1 MVGRWA
7 HLWLLPS
14 SSWLMCH
21 LLKIDWCKKGR
32 GSSKSFN
39 IRFHLQLTLVDS
51 APWVLGFLVD
61 NCMLP
66 FVFAS
71 LVRFPLARLVDT
83 FLCFRWISYLFG
95 EVQHCSVLFIALYPI
110 YAPFE
115 ISINWL
121 IVFTLWKYWYMQICI
136 DCNISALFSIWKEI
150 LRPKC
155 SVIQLLVWLDA

>member
-83 FLCFRWISYLFG
+83 FYVLDGFRICLVKCNIVQFCLLLYTQYMLLLRFRLIGWLFLPFG
-95 EVQHCSVLFIALYPI
+95 NTDTCKYASIATFQHCSVFGRK
-110 YAPFE
+110 
-115 ISINWL
+115 SWDQS
-121 IVFTLWKYWYMQICI
+121 VLWSNYW
-136 DCNISALFSIWKEI
+136 SG
-150 LRPKC
+150 
-155 SVIQLLVWLDA
+155 

>member
-83 FLCFRWISYLFG
+83 FYVLDGFRICLVKCNI
-95 EVQHCSVLFIALYPI
+95 VQFCLLLYTI

-121 IVFTLWKYWYMQICI
+121 IVFTLRKYWYIQICI
-136 DCNISALFSIWKEI
+136 NCNISALFCIWKEI